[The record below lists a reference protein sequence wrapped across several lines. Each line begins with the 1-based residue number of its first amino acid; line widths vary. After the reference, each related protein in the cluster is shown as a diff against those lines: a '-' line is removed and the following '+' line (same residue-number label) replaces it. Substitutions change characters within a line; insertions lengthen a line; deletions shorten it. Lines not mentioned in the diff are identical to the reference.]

1 MELFFLLHREY
12 PPYYKWTFRA
22 LQNLDEEG
30 TFSEKVQE
38 LAETCPSRE
47 AWKGTA
53 YHPNRLN
60 YKDRIISIAEELA
73 YAIVK
78 MLQEHV
84 LSDSRDL
91 YLERHVNVVL
101 GNQW

>member
-1 MELFFLLHREY
+1 MTGSPESAIILCQIWRLVSVFRGEY
-12 PPYYKWTFRA
+12 ADKI
-22 LQNLDEEG
+22 
-30 TFSEKVQE
+30 QE
-38 LAETCPSRE
+38 LADTEISLS
-47 AWKGTA
+47 AWDNTRYQPA
-53 YHPNRLN
+53 RPN